1 MINDEISE
9 VDRLIKVFLS
19 TLAIIITIGLIMV
32 WSSSYILA
40 NESFG
45 TPYHYIIR
53 QLIYLF
59 MAIGLAFGVS
69 KTKYTFWLKYG
80 YIINIMAAGIV
91 ALTIVKGI
99 GASAKGASRWLT
111 FGGMSVQPGEI
122 VKFTVILSALTF
134 FENWNKMDNK
144 ERLKHGGTLFL
155 PLALLIKQPD
165 FGTFFICFVVISF
178 VCFMSSFPRK
188 YFYYS
193 LIAGG
198 IGGVFVLISQA
209 YRVKRLLT
217 YLDPWKNPQGSGF
230 QIIQSYMAF
239 AKGSAFGQ
247 GLGNSNEK
255 LFYLP
260 EAHNDFIF
268 SVIGEE
274 LGFIG
279 VFLLICLF
287 IAFIYFGFKL
297 ALQIKERKGLIMASA
312 IVFVLGLQALLNMG
326 VVLGLLPTKG
336 LNLPFV
342 SYGGSSLLCNF
353 FGIGLLL
360 SVIKGHR
367 SELTGESTPA
377 SKPRRTRATPSQVE
391 GHEDESSEEAYA

>member
-1 MINDEISE
+1 MNDEISD

-40 NESFG
+40 SESFG

-59 MAIGLAFGVS
+59 MAIGVAYGVS
-69 KTKYTFWLKYG
+69 KTKYTFWIKYG
-80 YIINIMAAGIV
+80 YLVNILASLIV

-99 GASAKGASRWLT
+99 GASAKGASRWLS
-111 FGGMSVQPGEI
+111 FGGMSIQPGEI
-122 VKFTVILSALTF
+122 VKFTVILSALSF
-134 FENWNKMDNK
+134 FENWNKMDSK

-193 LIAGG
+193 LMGGGLAGVA
-198 IGGVFVLISQA
+198 ILFSQA
-209 YRVKRLLT
+209 YRVKRMLT

-239 AKGSAFGQ
+239 ANGAIFGQ

-279 VFLLICLF
+279 VFFLICLF
-287 IAFIYFGFKL
+287 VAFIDFGFKL
-297 ALQIKERKGLIMASA
+297 ALQVKDRIGIIMASA

-342 SYGGSSLLCNF
+342 SYGGSSLMCNF

-367 SELTGESTPA
+367 EQLVNGTEDY
-377 SKPRRTRATPSQVE
+377 KPRKTASRSRRVE
-391 GHEDESSEEAYA
+391 EEVDSEVLV

>member
-1 MINDEISE
+1 MEENLLN
-9 VDRLIKVFLS
+9 VDRLTKTFLS
-19 TLAIIITIGLIMV
+19 ILAIIITIGLIMV
-32 WSSSYILA
+32 WSASFILA
-40 NESFG
+40 SEKFG
-45 TPYHYIIR
+45 SSTHYIVR
-53 QLIYLF
+53 QLVYF
-59 MAIGLAFGVS
+59 VMAIGVAFTVS

-80 YIINIMAAGIV
+80 YLINIAASGIV
-91 ALTIVKGI
+91 ALTIIKGV
-99 GASAKGASRWLT
+99 GSAAKGASRWLT

-134 FENWNKMDNK
+134 FENWNKMDLK
-144 ERLKHGGTLFL
+144 ERVKHGGSLFL

-165 FGTFFICFVVISF
+165 FGSFSICFIVIAF

-193 LIAGG
+193 LIGGG
-198 IGGVFVLISQA
+198 IGGVFILFSQA

-239 AKGSAFGQ
+239 ANGSAFGQ

-279 VFLLICLF
+279 VFFIIYLF

-297 ALQIKERKGLIMASA
+297 ILQVKDRIGIILGSA

-336 LNLPFV
+336 LNLPFI
-342 SYGGSSLLCNF
+342 SYGGSSLICNF

-360 SVIKGHR
+360 SVVKGYR
-367 SELTGESTPA
+367 DQLLGD
-377 SKPRRTRATPSQVE
+377 PRYQAPSSRNQ
-391 GHEDESSEEAYA
+391 HQDQEDDVAHHSEEAYV

>member
-1 MINDEISE
+1 MEE
-9 VDRLIKVFLS
+9 QLHTVDRLSKTFLS
-19 TLAIIITIGLIMV
+19 ILAIIITIGMIMV
-32 WSSSYILA
+32 WSASFILA
-40 NESFG
+40 SEKFG
-45 TPYHYIIR
+45 TSTHYIVR
-53 QLIYLF
+53 QLIYLC
-59 MAIGLAFGVS
+59 LAVTVAFTVS
-69 KTKYTFWLKYG
+69 RTKYTFWMKYG
-80 YIINIMAAGIV
+80 YWINIVASGIV

-99 GASAKGASRWLT
+99 GSSAKGASRWLS

-134 FENWNKMDNK
+134 FENWNKMDLK
-144 ERLKHGGTLFL
+144 ERLKHGGSLFL

-165 FGTFFICFVVISF
+165 FGSFSICFIVIAF

-193 LIAGG
+193 LVAGG
-198 IGGVFVLISQA
+198 IGGVFILFSQA

-239 AKGSAFGQ
+239 ANGSAFGQ

-279 VFLLICLF
+279 VFLIICLF

-297 ALQIKERKGLIMASA
+297 ILQVQDRIGIILGAS

-336 LNLPFV
+336 LNLPFI
-342 SYGGSSLLCNF
+342 SYGGSSLICNF

-360 SVIKGHR
+360 SVVKGYRDQLLGDLRYEAPSSR
-367 SELTGESTPA
+367 SRSRSGN
-377 SKPRRTRATPSQVE
+377 
-391 GHEDESSEEAYA
+391 EDEANHSEEAYV

>member
-1 MINDEISE
+1 MEE
-9 VDRLIKVFLS
+9 QLHTVDRLTKTFLS
-19 TLAIIITIGLIMV
+19 ILAIIITIGMIMV
-32 WSSSYILA
+32 WSASFILA
-40 NESFG
+40 SEKFG
-45 TPYHYIIR
+45 TSTHYIVR
-53 QLIYLF
+53 QLIYLS
-59 MAIGLAFGVS
+59 LAVTVAFTIS
-69 KTKYTFWLKYG
+69 KTKFTFWMKYG
-80 YIINIMAAGIV
+80 YLINIAASGIV
-91 ALTIVKGI
+91 ALTIIKGV
-99 GASAKGASRWLT
+99 GSAAKGASRWLT

-122 VKFTVILSALTF
+122 VKFTVILSALSF
-134 FENWNKMDNK
+134 FENWNKMDAK
-144 ERLKHGGTLFL
+144 ERIKHGGSLFL

-165 FGTFFICFVVISF
+165 FGSFSICFIVIAF

-193 LIAGG
+193 LIGG
-198 IGGVFVLISQA
+198 VIGGVFILFSQA

-239 AKGSAFGQ
+239 ANGSAFGQ

-279 VFLLICLF
+279 VFLIICLF

-297 ALQIKERKGLIMASA
+297 ILQVKDRVGIILGSA

-336 LNLPFV
+336 LNLPFI
-342 SYGGSSLLCNF
+342 SYGGSSLICNF

-360 SVIKGHR
+360 SVVKGYRDQLLGDLRYQAPSSH
-367 SELTGESTPA
+367 SHEEGEA
-377 SKPRRTRATPSQVE
+377 
-391 GHEDESSEEAYA
+391 HHSEEAYV

>member
-1 MINDEISE
+1 MNDEISE

-59 MAIGLAFGVS
+59 LAIGVAFAVS
-69 KTKYTFWLKYG
+69 KTKYTFWLKFG
-80 YIINIMAAGIV
+80 YIINILAACVV
-91 ALTIVKGI
+91 ALTIIKGI
-99 GASAKGASRWLT
+99 GASAKGASRWLS
-111 FGGMSVQPGEI
+111 FGGMSLQPGEI

-134 FENWNKMDNK
+134 FENWNKMDSK
-144 ERLKHGGTLFL
+144 ERMKHGGTLFL

-193 LIAGG
+193 LISGA
-198 IGGVFVLISQA
+198 IGGVFVLFSQA
-209 YRVKRLLT
+209 YRVKRMLT

-297 ALQIKERKGLIMASA
+297 ALQIRERKGLIMASA

-367 SELTGESTPA
+367 SELTGESTPR
-377 SKPRRTRATPSQVE
+377 STPRRNRSAPQVT
-391 GHEDESSEEAYA
+391 EDDGNSEEAYA

>member
-1 MINDEISE
+1 MNDQLSD

-40 NESFG
+40 SENFG
-45 TPYHYIIR
+45 SSLHYITR

-59 MAIGLAFGVS
+59 LAIGVAFVVS
-69 KTKYTFWLKYG
+69 KTKYTFWIKYG
-80 YIINIMAAGIV
+80 YLVNILASLIV

-99 GASAKGASRWLT
+99 GNSAKGASRWIS
-111 FGGMSVQPGEI
+111 FGGISLQPGEI
-122 VKFTVILSALTF
+122 VKFTVILSALSF
-134 FENWNKMDNK
+134 FENWNKMDLK
-144 ERLKHGGTLFL
+144 ERIKHGGTLFL

-165 FGTFFICFVVISF
+165 FGTVFICFVVISF

-188 YFYYS
+188 YFYSS
-193 LIAGG
+193 LLCGG
-198 IGGVFVLISQA
+198 IGGVFILFSQA
-209 YRVKRLLT
+209 YRVKRMLT

-239 AKGSAFGQ
+239 ANGSLFGQ

-279 VFLLICLF
+279 VLLIVCLF
-287 IAFIYFGFKL
+287 VAFIYFGFKL
-297 ALQIKERKGLIMASA
+297 ALQIKERVGIIMGSS

-336 LNLPFV
+336 LNLPFI
-342 SYGGSSLLCNF
+342 SYGGSSLICNF

-360 SVIKGHR
+360 SVVKGYRDSLVETEAPRMRR
-367 SELTGESTPA
+367 SPA
-377 SKPRRTRATPSQVE
+377 KQV
-391 GHEDESSEEAYA
+391 HNDVDEEVFV

>member
-1 MINDEISE
+1 MNDHISD
-9 VDRLIKVFLS
+9 VDRLVKAFLS
-19 TLAIIITIGLIMV
+19 TLAIIITSGLIMV
-32 WSSSYILA
+32 WSASFILA
-40 NESFG
+40 SEKFGSSF
-45 TPYHYIIR
+45 HYIIR
-53 QLIYLF
+53 QLVYLGLSV
-59 MAIGLAFGVS
+59 GLAFAVS
-69 KTKYTFWLKYG
+69 RTKYTFWIKYG
-80 YIINIMAAGIV
+80 YLINIAASAIV

-99 GASAKGASRWLT
+99 GSAAKGASRWLT
-111 FGGMSVQPGEI
+111 FGGMSIQPGEI
-122 VKFTVILSALTF
+122 VKFTVILSALSF
-134 FENWNKMDNK
+134 FENWNKMDLK
-144 ERLKHGGTLFL
+144 ERLKHGGSLFL
-155 PLALLIKQPD
+155 PLLLLIKQPD
-165 FGTFFICFVVISF
+165 FGSFSICFIVIAF

-198 IGGVFVLISQA
+198 VGGLMVLFSQA
-209 YRVKRLLT
+209 YRVKRMLT

-239 AKGSAFGQ
+239 AHGSAFGQ

-274 LGFIG
+274 LGFVG
-279 VFLLICLF
+279 VLLIICLF

-297 ALQIKERKGLIMASA
+297 VLQVKDRIGIILGSSI
-312 IVFVLGLQALLNMG
+312 IFVLGLQALLNMG

-336 LNLPFV
+336 LNLPFI
-342 SYGGSSLLCNF
+342 SYGGSSLVCNF

-360 SVIKGHR
+360 SVIKGYR
-367 SELTGESTPA
+367 DQLQEN
-377 SKPRRTRATPSQVE
+377 R
-391 GHEDESSEEAYA
+391 

>member
-1 MINDEISE
+1 MNEELSE
-9 VDRLIKVFLS
+9 VDRLIRSFLT

-40 NESFG
+40 NENFG

-53 QLIYLF
+53 QLVNLF
-59 MAIGLAFGVS
+59 LAIIIAYTVS

-80 YIINIMAAGIV
+80 YIINILASVVV

-99 GASAKGASRWLT
+99 GSSAKGASRWLS
-111 FGGMSVQPGEI
+111 FGGFSLQPGEI

-155 PLALLIKQPD
+155 PLVLLIKQPD

-193 LIAGG
+193 LIGG
-198 IGGVFVLISQA
+198 GLAGVFVLFSQA

-239 AKGSAFGQ
+239 ANGSAIGQ

-268 SVIGEE
+268 SVLGEE
-274 LGFIG
+274 LGFMG
-279 VFLLICLF
+279 VFILISLF

-297 ALQIKERKGLIMASA
+297 ALQVRDRIGIILAASV
-312 IVFVLGLQALLNMG
+312 VFVLGLQALLNMS

-360 SVIKGHR
+360 SVIKAHR
-367 SELTGESTPA
+367 DQVANEVDFVPKKKSEN
-377 SKPRRTRATPSQVE
+377 
-391 GHEDESSEEAYA
+391 DERVYA

>member
-1 MINDEISE
+1 MHDHIYE
-9 VDRLIKVFLS
+9 VDNLVKKFLS
-19 TLAIIITIGLIMV
+19 VLGIIITIGLIMV

-40 NESFG
+40 SEMFG
-45 TPYHYIIR
+45 SSLHYITR

-59 MAIGLAFGVS
+59 LSIGVVFVVS
-69 KTKYTFWLKYG
+69 RTKYTFWIKYG
-80 YIINIMAAGIV
+80 YLINIAASFIV
-91 ALTIVKGI
+91 ALTIIKGV
-99 GASAKGASRWLT
+99 GSSAKGASRWLT

-122 VKFTVILSALTF
+122 VKFTVILSALSF

-144 ERLKHGGTLFL
+144 ERLKHGATLML

-165 FGTFFICFVVISF
+165 FGSFSICFIVISF
-178 VCFMSSFPRK
+178 VGFMSSFPRK
-188 YFYYS
+188 YFYSS
-193 LIAGG
+193 LVLGG
-198 IGGVFVLISQA
+198 ITGVFVLFSQA

-217 YLDPWKNPQGSGF
+217 YLDPWKNQHGSGF
-230 QIIQSYMAF
+230 QIIQSYLAF
-239 AKGSAFGQ
+239 ANGSFLGQ

-279 VFLLICLF
+279 VFLIICLF
-287 IAFIYFGFKL
+287 ISFIYFGFKL
-297 ALQIKERKGLIMASA
+297 SLKVRDRVGVILGSA
-312 IVFVLGLQALLNMG
+312 IIFVLGMQALLNMG

-336 LNLPFV
+336 LNLPFI
-342 SYGGSSLLCNF
+342 SYGGSSLICNF

-360 SVIKGHR
+360 SVVKGYR
-367 SELTGESTPA
+367 
-377 SKPRRTRATPSQVE
+377 
-391 GHEDESSEEAYA
+391 DEIINDHHEEAL

>member
-1 MINDEISE
+1 MEE
-9 VDRLIKVFLS
+9 QLHTVDRLTKTFVSI
-19 TLAIIITIGLIMV
+19 LAIIITIGMIMV
-32 WSSSYILA
+32 WSASFILA
-40 NESFG
+40 SEKFG
-45 TPYHYIIR
+45 TSTHYIVR
-53 QLIYLF
+53 QLIYLC
-59 MAIGLAFGVS
+59 LAVAVAFTVS
-69 KTKYTFWLKYG
+69 RTKYTFWLKFG
-80 YIINIMAAGIV
+80 YWINIVASSIV
-91 ALTIVKGI
+91 ALTIIKGI
-99 GASAKGASRWLT
+99 GSSAKGASRWLS

-122 VKFTVILSALTF
+122 VKFTVILSALTL
-134 FENWNKMDNK
+134 FENWNKMDLK
-144 ERLKHGGTLFL
+144 ERLKHGGSLFL

-165 FGTFFICFVVISF
+165 FGSFSICFIVIAF

-193 LIAGG
+193 LVAGG
-198 IGGVFVLISQA
+198 IGGVFILFSQA

-239 AKGSAFGQ
+239 ANGSAFGQ

-279 VFLLICLF
+279 VFLIICLF

-297 ALQIKERKGLIMASA
+297 ILQVQDRIGIILGAS
-312 IVFVLGLQALLNMG
+312 IVFVLGMQALLNMG

-336 LNLPFV
+336 LNLPFI
-342 SYGGSSLLCNF
+342 SYGGSSLICNF

-360 SVIKGHR
+360 SVVKGYRDQLLGDLRYQAPSSR
-367 SELTGESTPA
+367 S
-377 SKPRRTRATPSQVE
+377 RN
-391 GHEDESSEEAYA
+391 EDEAHHSEEAYV

>member
-1 MINDEISE
+1 MNEEISD
-9 VDRLIKVFLS
+9 VDRLIKIFLS
-19 TLAIIITIGLIMV
+19 VLAIIITIGLIMV

-40 NESFG
+40 SENFG
-45 TPYHYIIR
+45 SPYHYIIR

-59 MAIGLAFGVS
+59 LAILVAYTVS

-80 YIINIMAAGIV
+80 YMVNIAASMIV
-91 ALTIVKGI
+91 ALTIVSGF

-111 FGGMSVQPGEI
+111 FGGFSLQPGEI
-122 VKFTVILSALTF
+122 VKFTVILSALSF
-134 FENWNKMDNK
+134 FENWNKMDTK
-144 ERLKHGGTLFL
+144 EKLKHGGTLFL
-155 PLALLIKQPD
+155 PLVLLIKQPD

-193 LIAGG
+193 LVGG
-198 IGGVFVLISQA
+198 GVAGVFVLFSQA

-239 AKGSAFGQ
+239 ANGSAIGQ

-279 VFLLICLF
+279 VFLLIALF
-287 IAFIYFGFKL
+287 VAFIYFGFKL
-297 ALQIKERKGLIMASA
+297 ALKVRDRIGIILASSV
-312 IVFVLGLQALLNMG
+312 VFVLGLQSLLNMG

-353 FGIGLLL
+353 FGIGLIL
-360 SVIKGHR
+360 SVINGYKNELLSTNEVSNKQRSSSR
-367 SELTGESTPA
+367 SEAHES
-377 SKPRRTRATPSQVE
+377 
-391 GHEDESSEEAYA
+391 AYV

>member
-1 MINDEISE
+1 MEE
-9 VDRLIKVFLS
+9 QLHTVDRLSKTFI
-19 TLAIIITIGLIMV
+19 TILAIIITIGMIMV
-32 WSSSYILA
+32 WSASFILA
-40 NESFG
+40 SEKFG
-45 TPYHYIIR
+45 TSTHYIVR
-53 QLIYLF
+53 QLIYLC
-59 MAIGLAFGVS
+59 LAVTVAFTVS
-69 KTKYTFWLKYG
+69 RTKYTFWLKYG
-80 YIINIMAAGIV
+80 YWINIVASGIV
-91 ALTIVKGI
+91 ALTIIKGI
-99 GASAKGASRWLT
+99 GSAAKGASRWLS

-122 VKFTVILSALTF
+122 VKFTVILSALTL
-134 FENWNKMDNK
+134 FENWNKMDLK
-144 ERLKHGGTLFL
+144 ERLKHGGSLFL

-165 FGTFFICFVVISF
+165 FGSFSICFIVIAF

-193 LIAGG
+193 LVAGG
-198 IGGVFVLISQA
+198 IGGVFILFSQA

-239 AKGSAFGQ
+239 ANGSAFGQ

-279 VFLLICLF
+279 VFLIICLF

-297 ALQIKERKGLIMASA
+297 ILQVQDRIGIILGAS
-312 IVFVLGLQALLNMG
+312 IVFVLGMQALLNMG

-336 LNLPFV
+336 LNLPFI
-342 SYGGSSLLCNF
+342 SYGGSSLICNF

-360 SVIKGHR
+360 SVVKGYRDQLLGDLRYEAPSSR
-367 SELTGESTPA
+367 SRA
-377 SKPRRTRATPSQVE
+377 SK
-391 GHEDESSEEAYA
+391 EDEAHHSEEAYV

>member
-1 MINDEISE
+1 MNEEIAE
-9 VDRLIKVFLS
+9 VDKLVKVFLS

-40 NESFG
+40 KESFG
-45 TPYHYIIR
+45 TPYHYIVR

-59 MAIGLAFGVS
+59 MAISVAFAVS

-80 YIINIMAAGIV
+80 YLINIIAAGIV

-99 GASAKGASRWLT
+99 GASAKGASRWLSY
-111 FGGMSVQPGEI
+111 GGLSIQPGEI
-122 VKFTVILSALTF
+122 VKFTVILSGLTF

-144 ERLKHGGTLFL
+144 ERVKHGGTLFL

-198 IGGVFVLISQA
+198 VGGVFVLFSQA
-209 YRVKRLLT
+209 YRVKRMLT

-239 AKGSAFGQ
+239 AKGAAFGQ

-255 LFYLP
+255 LFSLP

-279 VFLLICLF
+279 VFILISLF
-287 IAFIYFGFKL
+287 VAFIYFGFKL
-297 ALQIKERKGLIMASA
+297 ALKLRDRVSTIMAAA

-360 SVIKGHR
+360 SVIKGYRDQLITGVESENTSPR
-367 SELTGESTPA
+367 S
-377 SKPRRTRATPSQVE
+377 TRKNLNQQQVE
-391 GHEDESSEEAYA
+391 DNESDHAYV

>member
-1 MINDEISE
+1 MNEEIADI
-9 VDRLIKVFLS
+9 DRLVKVFLS

-59 MAIGLAFGVS
+59 LAIGTAFAVS

-80 YIINIMAAGIV
+80 YLINIVAAGIV

-99 GASAKGASRWLT
+99 GASAKGASRWLS
-111 FGGMSVQPGEI
+111 FGGMSLQPGEI
-122 VKFTVILSALTF
+122 VKFTVILSSLTF

-144 ERLKHGGTLFL
+144 ERMKHGGTLFL

-193 LIAGG
+193 LITGAV
-198 IGGVFVLISQA
+198 GGVFVLFSQA
-209 YRVKRLLT
+209 YRVKRMLT

-279 VFLLICLF
+279 VMVLICLF
-287 IAFIYFGFKL
+287 VAFIYFGFKL
-297 ALQIKERKGLIMASA
+297 AIQMRDRLSTIMVSA

-360 SVIKGHR
+360 SVVKGYR
-367 SELTGESTPA
+367 DRLMTGEETEY
-377 SKPRRTRATPSQVE
+377 KPRRSTSTRAKNQEQVE
-391 GHEDESSEEAYA
+391 ENETDHAYV

>member
-1 MINDEISE
+1 MNEQLND
-9 VDRLIKVFLS
+9 VDRLIKLFLT

-40 NESFG
+40 TENFG
-45 TPYHYIIR
+45 SSLHYITR
-53 QLIYLF
+53 QLIYFFLSI
-59 MAIGLAFGVS
+59 AVAFVVS
-69 KTKYTFWLKYG
+69 KTKYTFWIKYG
-80 YIINIMAAGIV
+80 YIINIAASMIV
-91 ALTIVKGI
+91 ALTIIKGI
-99 GASAKGASRWLT
+99 GNSAKGASRWLS
-111 FGGMSVQPGEI
+111 FGGFSLQPGEI
-122 VKFTVILSALTF
+122 VKFTVILSALSF
-134 FENWNKMDNK
+134 FENWNKMDTK

-188 YFYYS
+188 YFYMT
-193 LIAGG
+193 LLG
-198 IGGVFVLISQA
+198 GGVAGIFVLFSQA
-209 YRVKRLLT
+209 YRVKRMLT

-239 AKGSAFGQ
+239 ANGSLLGE

-274 LGFIG
+274 LGFVG
-279 VFLLICLF
+279 VFFIVCLF

-297 ALQIKERKGLIMASA
+297 ALQIKDRIGIIMGSS

-336 LNLPFV
+336 LNLPFI

-360 SVIKGHR
+360 SVVKGYR
-367 SELTGESTPA
+367 DSLLEGEAP
-377 SKPRRTRATPSQVE
+377 RTRRSSAPKGINSE
-391 GHEDESSEEAYA
+391 MDEEVYV

>member
-1 MINDEISE
+1 MNDQLHD
-9 VDRLIKVFLS
+9 VDRLIKIFLS
-19 TLAIIITIGLIMV
+19 TLAIIITVGLIMV
-32 WSSSYILA
+32 WSSSYILGA
-40 NESFG
+40 ENFG
-45 TPYHYIIR
+45 SSLHYITR
-53 QLIYLF
+53 QLVYF
-59 MAIGLAFGVS
+59 FLAVGVAFVVS
-69 KTKYTFWLKYG
+69 KTKYTFWIKYG
-80 YIINIMAAGIV
+80 FLVNIIASCIV

-99 GASAKGASRWLT
+99 GNSAKGASRWLT
-111 FGGMSVQPGEI
+111 FGGMSLQPGEI
-122 VKFTVILSALTF
+122 VKFTVILSALSF
-134 FENWNKMDNK
+134 FENWNKMDLK

-188 YFYYS
+188 YFYAS
-193 LIAGG
+193 LVTGG
-198 IGGVFVLISQA
+198 IGGIFVLFSQA
-209 YRVKRLLT
+209 YRVKRMLT

-239 AKGSAFGQ
+239 ANGSLFGQ

-274 LGFIG
+274 LGFVG
-279 VFLLICLF
+279 VLLIVCLF
-287 IAFIYFGFKL
+287 VAFIYFGFKL
-297 ALQIKERKGLIMASA
+297 TLQVKDRVGIIMGSS
-312 IVFVLGLQALLNMG
+312 IVFVLGLQSLLNMG

-336 LNLPFV
+336 LNLPFT

-360 SVIKGHR
+360 SVVKGYR
-367 SELTGESTPA
+367 DSLVENEAPQ
-377 SKPRRTRATPSQVE
+377 PRRSSPKSNQTNV
-391 GHEDESSEEAYA
+391 DEEVYV

>member
-1 MINDEISE
+1 MNEE
-9 VDRLIKVFLS
+9 VTELDRLVKVFLS

-45 TPYHYIIR
+45 TPYHYIVR
-53 QLIYLF
+53 QLVYLF
-59 MAIGLAFGVS
+59 LGCGIAYAVS
-69 KTKYTFWLKYG
+69 KTKHTFWMKYG
-80 YIINIMAAGIV
+80 YIVNIVASLIV
-91 ALTIVKGI
+91 ALTIIKGI
-99 GASAKGASRWLT
+99 GASAKGASRWLSL
-111 FGGMSVQPGEI
+111 GGMSLQPGEI

-144 ERLKHGGTLFL
+144 ERVKHGGTLFL

-165 FGTFFICFVVISF
+165 FGTFFICFVTIAF

-193 LIAGG
+193 LFFGG
-198 IGGVFVLISQA
+198 IGGIFILFSQA
-209 YRVKRLLT
+209 YRVKRMLT

-239 AKGSAFGQ
+239 AHGSALGQ

-274 LGFIG
+274 LGFAG
-279 VFLLICLF
+279 VLVLIALF
-287 IAFIYFGFKL
+287 VAFIYFGFKL
-297 ALQIKERKGLIMASA
+297 ALQVKDRVSIIMASSV
-312 IVFVLGLQALLNMG
+312 IFVLGLQALLNMG

-360 SVIKGHR
+360 SVIKGYREQLHTENSFR
-367 SELTGESTPA
+367 PRPASRNSKKTSTGEN
-377 SKPRRTRATPSQVE
+377 E
-391 GHEDESSEEAYA
+391 NDSEEVYV

>member
-1 MINDEISE
+1 MNEQLSDL
-9 VDRLIKVFLS
+9 DRLVKVFLS

-32 WSSSYILA
+32 WSASYILA
-40 NESFG
+40 AEMFG
-45 TPYHYIIR
+45 SSTHYILR

-59 MAIGLAFGVS
+59 IAVAVAFTVS
-69 KTKYTFWLKYG
+69 KTKYTFWIKYG
-80 YIINIMAAGIV
+80 YMINIVASLIV
-91 ALTIVKGI
+91 AMTIIKGI
-99 GASAKGASRWLT
+99 GTSAKGASRWLS
-111 FGGMSVQPGEI
+111 FGSFSVQPGEI
-122 VKFTVILSALTF
+122 VKFTVILSSLSF
-134 FENWNKMDNK
+134 FENWNKMEVK
-144 ERLKHGGTLFL
+144 ERLRHGGSLLL

-165 FGTFFICFVVISF
+165 FGSFSICFVVISF

-188 YFYYS
+188 YFYYT
-193 LIAGG
+193 LVAGG
-198 IGGVFVLISQA
+198 VGGIFVLFSQA
-209 YRVKRLLT
+209 YRVKRMLT

-239 AKGSAFGQ
+239 ANGSAFGQ

-279 VFLLICLF
+279 VFFIICLF

-297 ALQIKERKGLIMASA
+297 ILQVKDRVA
-312 IVFVLGLQALLNMG
+312 IILGSSVIFVLGLQALLNMG

-336 LNLPFV
+336 LNLPFI
-342 SYGGSSLLCNF
+342 SYGGSSLICNF

-360 SVIKGHR
+360 SVVKGYR
-367 SELTGESTPA
+367 DQLQGDLKFQAKAARKAQNEA
-377 SKPRRTRATPSQVE
+377 A
-391 GHEDESSEEAYA
+391 SSEEAYV

>member
-1 MINDEISE
+1 MNDEINE
-9 VDRLIKVFLS
+9 LDNLTKKFIMVLG
-19 TLAIIITIGLIMV
+19 IIITIGLIMV

-40 NESFG
+40 AEYFG
-45 TPYHYIIR
+45 TPYHYILR
-53 QLIYLF
+53 QMVYLLLAVIGAFLI
-59 MAIGLAFGVS
+59 S
-69 KTKYTFWLKYG
+69 KTKYTFWIKFG
-80 YIINIMAAGIV
+80 YIVNIIATVLV
-91 ALTIVKGI
+91 ALTLIKGLGSSVKG
-99 GASAKGASRWLT
+99 ATRWISL
-111 FGGMSVQPGEI
+111 GGFSFQPGEI
-122 VKFTVILSALTF
+122 VKFTVILSAITF
-134 FENWNKMDNK
+134 FEGWNKMSVK
-144 ERLKHGGTLFL
+144 ERTKHGVSLFF

-193 LIAGG
+193 LLTGAAGG
-198 IGGVFVLISQA
+198 LVVLFSQA
-209 YRVKRLLT
+209 YRVKRMLT

-239 AKGSAFGQ
+239 ANGSAMGQ

-279 VFLLICLF
+279 VFVLILLFVLF
-287 IAFIYFGFKL
+287 LYYGFRL
-297 ALQIKERKGLIMASA
+297 ALQVRDRLGIIVAAA
-312 IVFVLGLQALLNMG
+312 IIFVLGLQAMLNMG

-342 SYGGSSLLCNF
+342 SYGGSSLICNF
-353 FGIGLLL
+353 FGVGLLL
-360 SVIKGHR
+360 SIIKGYR
-367 SELTGESTPA
+367 RQLLGPNTKA
-377 SKPRRTRATPSQVE
+377 SKNQKNSYQEEDSGERAFV
-391 GHEDESSEEAYA
+391 

>member
-1 MINDEISE
+1 MNEELAD
-9 VDRLIKVFLS
+9 VDRLVKSFLS

-40 NESFG
+40 NENFG

-59 MAIGLAFGVS
+59 LAITVAFAVS
-69 KTKYTFWLKYG
+69 KTKFSFWLKYG
-80 YIINIMAAGIV
+80 YLINIVASAVV
-91 ALTIVKGI
+91 ALTIVSSL

-111 FGGMSVQPGEI
+111 IGGFSLQPGEV

-144 ERLKHGGTLFL
+144 ERMKHGGTLFL
-155 PLALLIKQPD
+155 PMALLIKQPD
-165 FGTFFICFVVISF
+165 FGTFFICFVVIAF

-193 LIAGG
+193 LMG
-198 IGGVFVLISQA
+198 GGVAGVFILFSQA

-239 AKGSAFGQ
+239 ANGSAFGQ

-279 VFLLICLF
+279 VFVLIALF
-287 IAFIYFGFKL
+287 VAFIYFGFKL
-297 ALQIKERKGLIMASA
+297 ALQVKDRVGIIFSSS
-312 IVFVLGLQALLNMG
+312 IIFVLGLQALLNMS

-360 SVIKGHR
+360 SVIKAHR
-367 SELTGESTPA
+367 DQLVRDEEFKPA
-377 SKPRRTRATPSQVE
+377 SSTRRRQSNSE
-391 GHEDESSEEAYA
+391 SEDVDRVYV

>member
-1 MINDEISE
+1 MNEHISD
-9 VDRLIKVFLS
+9 VDRLVKAFLS

-32 WSSSYILA
+32 WSASFILA
-40 NESFG
+40 SEKFGSSF
-45 TPYHYIIR
+45 HYIFR
-53 QLIYLF
+53 QILYLGLS
-59 MAIGLAFGVS
+59 IGLAFAVS
-69 KTKYTFWLKYG
+69 RTKYTFWIKYG
-80 YIINIMAAGIV
+80 YLINIGASMIV
-91 ALTIVKGI
+91 GLTIVKGI
-99 GASAKGASRWLT
+99 GSAAKGASRWLT
-111 FGGMSVQPGEI
+111 FGGMSIQPGEI
-122 VKFTVILSALTF
+122 VKFTVILSALSF
-134 FENWNKMDNK
+134 FENWNKMDTK
-144 ERLKHGGTLFL
+144 ERFKHGGSLFL

-165 FGTFFICFVVISF
+165 FGSFSICFIVIAF

-198 IGGVFVLISQA
+198 VGGLMILFSQA
-209 YRVKRLLT
+209 YRVKRMLT

-239 AKGSAFGQ
+239 ANGSAFGQ

-274 LGFIG
+274 LGFVG
-279 VFLLICLF
+279 VFLIICLF

-297 ALQIKERKGLIMASA
+297 VLQVRDRIGIILGSA
-312 IVFVLGLQALLNMG
+312 IIFVLGLQALLNMG

-336 LNLPFV
+336 LNLPFI
-342 SYGGSSLLCNF
+342 SYGGSSLVCNF

-360 SVIKGHR
+360 SVVKGYR
-367 SELTGESTPA
+367 DQLQGD
-377 SKPRRTRATPSQVE
+377 QV
-391 GHEDESSEEAYA
+391 

>member
-1 MINDEISE
+1 MSEHISD
-9 VDRLIKVFLS
+9 VDRLVKVFLS

-32 WSSSYILA
+32 WSASFILA
-40 NESFG
+40 SEMFGSSF
-45 TPYHYIIR
+45 HYIIR
-53 QLIYLF
+53 QLVYLC
-59 MAIGLAFGVS
+59 LAVGVAFTVS
-69 KTKYTFWLKYG
+69 RTKYTFWIKYG
-80 YIINIMAAGIV
+80 YWINIAASSIV
-91 ALTIVKGI
+91 ALTIIKGI
-99 GASAKGASRWLT
+99 GSSAKGASRWLSL
-111 FGGMSVQPGEI
+111 GGMSVQPGEI
-122 VKFTVILSALTF
+122 VKFTVILSALSF
-134 FENWNKMDNK
+134 FENWNKMDTK
-144 ERLKHGGTLFL
+144 ERLKHGGSLFL

-165 FGTFFICFVVISF
+165 FGSFSICFVVISF

-193 LIAGG
+193 LVAGF
-198 IGGVFVLISQA
+198 IGGVTVLFSQA
-209 YRVKRLLT
+209 YRVKRMLT

-279 VFLLICLF
+279 VFFIICLF

-297 ALQIKERKGLIMASA
+297 VLQVRDRIGIILGSA
-312 IVFVLGLQALLNMG
+312 IIFVLGLQALLNMG

-336 LNLPFV
+336 LNLPFI
-342 SYGGSSLLCNF
+342 SYGGSSLICNF

-360 SVIKGHR
+360 SVVKGYRDQLLGDLQFQTR
-367 SELTGESTPA
+367 SGRQ
-377 SKPRRTRATPSQVE
+377 SKET
-391 GHEDESSEEAYA
+391 DESNDPHNSNDEVYV

>member
-1 MINDEISE
+1 
-9 VDRLIKVFLS
+9 
-19 TLAIIITIGLIMV
+19 
-32 WSSSYILA
+32 
-40 NESFG
+40 
-45 TPYHYIIR
+45 
-53 QLIYLF
+53 
-59 MAIGLAFGVS
+59 
-69 KTKYTFWLKYG
+69 
-80 YIINIMAAGIV
+80 
-91 ALTIVKGI
+91 
-99 GASAKGASRWLT
+99 
-111 FGGMSVQPGEI
+111 
-122 VKFTVILSALTF
+122 
-134 FENWNKMDNK
+134 
-144 ERLKHGGTLFL
+144 
-155 PLALLIKQPD
+155 
-165 FGTFFICFVVISF
+165 
-178 VCFMSSFPRK
+178 MSSFPRK

-193 LIAGG
+193 LVTGG
-198 IGGVFVLISQA
+198 ICGVFVLFSQA
-209 YRVKRLLT
+209 YRVKRMLT

-239 AKGSAFGQ
+239 AKGAAFGQ

-279 VFLLICLF
+279 VFVLISLF
-287 IAFIYFGFKL
+287 VAFIYFGFKL
-297 ALQIKERKGLIMASA
+297 ALKLRDRVSIIMASA

-360 SVIKGHR
+360 SVIKGYRDQLISGVESENTSPR
-367 SELTGESTPA
+367 S
-377 SKPRRTRATPSQVE
+377 TRKGPQQQQVE
-391 GHEDESSEEAYA
+391 DNESDHAYV